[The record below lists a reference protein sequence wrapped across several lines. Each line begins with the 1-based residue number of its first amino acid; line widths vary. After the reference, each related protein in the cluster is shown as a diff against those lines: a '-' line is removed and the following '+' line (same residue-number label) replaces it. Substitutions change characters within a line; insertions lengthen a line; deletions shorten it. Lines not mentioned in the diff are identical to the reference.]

1 MRTIIDISDHM
12 LTRLDLV
19 REKQKCSRAATIREA
34 IDAFLNRNTQTSD
47 LNQSLG
53 LCKNKVSDGLP
64 YQENLR
70 KEWSSQWKP
79 FSTHAFWLIFY
90 EASNRHSKNWI
101 AMNIASSL
109 APNKSRR
116 PALAVEKRYFSSPV
130 PCGHLR
136 AQRAQRQMR
145 RNFEF
150 FLHFWP

>member
-70 KEWSSQWKP
+70 KEWSSQ
-79 FSTHAFWLIFY
+79 
-90 EASNRHSKNWI
+90 
-101 AMNIASSL
+101 
-109 APNKSRR
+109 
-116 PALAVEKRYFSSPV
+116 
-130 PCGHLR
+130 
-136 AQRAQRQMR
+136 
-145 RNFEF
+145 
-150 FLHFWP
+150 